1 MNRHTW
7 IGATLG
13 AVVAMASWV
22 TLATG
27 SGASAQEG
35 PGGAQSV
42 LGPGLYVFQ
51 TRTRT
56 ASCADDERTG
66 YVSSFFAS
74 IHGVPGSRRMSMG
87 LVNSP
92 YWSTWTLTV
101 GADDSI
107 AGDSFLDGSSGPS
120 RPTSHFVVTRRDDR
134 FTGEGTR
141 TYDAVVEGT
150 RRRCVVTYDALLR
163 RIDG

>member
-1 MNRHTW
+1 MTRRTW
-7 IGATLG
+7 VG
-13 AVVAMASWV
+13 AVLGVTVLASSVAPG
-22 TLATG
+22 TG
-27 SGASAQEG
+27 SGASAQEA
-35 PGGAQSV
+35 PGAQSV

-51 TRTRT
+51 TRTRA

-66 YVSSFFAS
+66 HVSSFFAS
-74 IHGVPGSRRMSMG
+74 NHGVPGSRTMHMG

-107 AGDSFLDGSSGPS
+107 TGDAFLDGSSGPS

-141 TYDAVVEGT
+141 TYEAVIEGT